1 MIKFGFGDYKESSVL
16 ILSIII
22 IFLVA
27 FLSFSSI
34 TLVSPYGG
42 TVDRSPVFEWMGDYD
57 SYRILIDD
65 DSSFESPLIDVGFEE
80 EYFSL
85 GEDLEFGEYYWKLI
99 AFEDGKVVESKPLKF
114 EIVSLVSYSIDE
126 NDLVSEGNV
135 RSDLDSITGG
145 VVLDPGQRTR
155 LLEENYTLSQNG

>member
-1 MIKFGFGDYKESSVL
+1 M
-16 ILSIII
+16 
-22 IFLVA
+22 
-27 FLSFSSI
+27 
-34 TLVSPYGG
+34 
-42 TVDRSPVFEWMGDYD
+42 
-57 SYRILIDD
+57 IDD